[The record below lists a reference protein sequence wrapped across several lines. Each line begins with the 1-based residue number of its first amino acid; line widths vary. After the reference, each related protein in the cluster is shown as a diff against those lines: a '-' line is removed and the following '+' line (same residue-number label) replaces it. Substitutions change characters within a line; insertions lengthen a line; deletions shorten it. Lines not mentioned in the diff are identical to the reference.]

1 MLLSTLS
8 IAFFNG
14 FGVSCTLYASAAQ
27 RSTID
32 TSRTLTIWI
41 ISCLFLGEPF
51 RPWAILGF
59 TSLTIGTLLYN
70 EIIIFPY
77 LGFDKNTKIA
87 LEKRKT
93 QSKTQENESDSQKL
107 IG

>member
-1 MLLSTLS
+1 MLFSTLS

-14 FGVSCTLYASAAQ
+14 LGVACTLYASAAQ

-51 RPWAILGF
+51 HPWAILGF
-59 TSLTIGTLLYN
+59 FSLTFGTLLYN
-70 EIIIFPY
+70 EIIIIPCF
-77 LGFDKNTKIA
+77 GFNKNTKIA
-87 LEKRKT
+87 IEKRK
-93 QSKTQENESDSQKL
+93 SEN
-107 IG
+107 